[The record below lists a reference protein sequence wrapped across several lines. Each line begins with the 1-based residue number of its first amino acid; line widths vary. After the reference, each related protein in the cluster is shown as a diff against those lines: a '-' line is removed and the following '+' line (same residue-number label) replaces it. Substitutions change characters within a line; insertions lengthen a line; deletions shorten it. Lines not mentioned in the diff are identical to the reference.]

1 MDQTPVSLLVE
12 VPIFQDKAVV
22 ELVHSGKLS
31 LHLQRL
37 IAVVTLDCLLEGFLQ
52 PHHFHDAIDFRP
64 IR

>member
-22 ELVHSGKLS
+22 ELVHSGKLAPD
-31 LHLQRL
+31 LQRL
-37 IAVVTLDCLLEGFLQ
+37 IAVVTLYCLLEAFLQ
-52 PHHFHDAIDFRP
+52 PHHLLDAIDFRP